1 MKHEWFFFLIKE
13 DYNEHMHDLESES
26 ILWDSQME

>member
-1 MKHEWFFFLIKE
+1 MNDFFLIKE